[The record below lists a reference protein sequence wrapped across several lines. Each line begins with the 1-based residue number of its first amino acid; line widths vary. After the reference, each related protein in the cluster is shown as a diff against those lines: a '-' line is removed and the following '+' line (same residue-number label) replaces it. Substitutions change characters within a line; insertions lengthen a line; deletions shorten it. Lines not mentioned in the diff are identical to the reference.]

1 MNLLHISSAV
11 VWVDFFTMALS
22 KVFPM
27 TKALDIWYR
36 DYGIVA
42 VINDCLVIIIGVLL
56 AQFLNPGASAFGL
69 AITSV
74 IIQVIHDYL
83 FYIGIILPIPRGH
96 NVMIDLFKRYASEG
110 SYKIILADS
119 AMIASTV
126 FLGDY
131 LTQYSDKIVTF
142 VGLLGAYSL
151 TYLLYT
157 R

>member
-27 TKALDIWYR
+27 TKSLDVWYQQF
-36 DYGIVA
+36 GIVA
-42 VINDCLVIIIGVLL
+42 VLSDCLVIVLGVLL
-56 AQFLNPGASAFGL
+56 AQFISPNASATTL
-69 AITSV
+69 AVTSV
-74 IIQVIHDYL
+74 IIQIIHDYL
-83 FYIGIILPIPRGH
+83 FYIGIILPIPKGH
-96 NVMIDLFKRYASEG
+96 NAMIDLFKRYSAEG
-110 SYKIILADS
+110 SYQIILADS

-131 LTQYSDKIVTF
+131 LTQYSDKVVSF
-142 VGLLGAYSL
+142 VGLLGAYAL
-151 TYLLYT
+151 TYILYT